1 MRNNSMPN
9 YMVSGRLLQSS
20 EISALQSLVYGLGL
34 SDNAEDEMWQRCI
47 TAVFVVLNLCHI
59 CWDADSNRS
68 GLLVASGVCKSADDI
83 AADVAAVLYPRS
95 NGKPA
100 LKKCK
105 KIVELLIKCGF
116 LKQNSDGIYYCPLWT
131 DVQSPEYT
139 SDITPSEQAVVRRE
153 RKTRK
158 DKGMRPMSR
167 ADEMAYIG
175 LQRAGI
181 SKRDKEMREVYLA
194 WGAEW
199 SATHGCKVP
208 PVDEWE
214 RYKTDNLV
222 TICAS
227 NSKTAKGDKLRGVD
241 VSAEDFDDDDDN
253 DRNDADMP
261 PCGPDEYDM
270 CEGDDVG

>member
-1 MRNNSMPN
+1 MKNNNMPN
-9 YMVSGRLLQSS
+9 YMVSGRLLQSG
-20 EISALQSLVYGLGL
+20 ELSALQSLVYGLGL
-34 SDNAEDEMWQRCI
+34 SDNAADEMWQRCI
-47 TAVFVVLNLCHI
+47 TSVFVILNLCHV
-59 CWDADSNRS
+59 CWDSDDNRS
-68 GLLVASGVCKSADDI
+68 GLLAYSGVRKSADDI
-83 AADVAAVLYPRS
+83 AADISAVLYPRS

-100 LKKCK
+100 LKKCR

-116 LKQNSDGIYYCPLWT
+116 LKENSDGIYYCPSWT

-139 SDITPSEQAVVRRE
+139 SDVTPSEQAVVRRE

-167 ADEMAYIG
+167 ADEMAYVG
-175 LQRAGI
+175 LQRTGI
-181 SKRDKEMREVYLA
+181 SKRDAEMREIYLA

-214 RYKTDNLV
+214 RYKAENLID
-222 TICAS
+222 ICAS
-227 NSKTAKGDKLRGVD
+227 NSKTVKGDKLRGVD
-241 VSAEDFDDDDDN
+241 VSAEDFDDEDRDD
-253 DRNDADMP
+253 AP

-270 CEGDDVG
+270 GDDAE

>member
-83 AADVAAVLYPRS
+83 AADVATVLYPRS

-131 DVQSPEYT
+131 DTQSAEYT
-139 SDITPSEQAVVRRE
+139 SDITPREWSAVRQE

-175 LQRAGI
+175 LQRTDI
-181 SKRDKEMREVYLA
+181 SKRDKEMREIYLA
-194 WGAEW
+194 WGSEW
-199 SATHGCKVP
+199 SATHGYVVP

-214 RYKTDNLV
+214 RYKSDNLCS
-222 TICAS
+222 IGAS
-227 NSKTAKGDKLRGVD
+227 NSKTVKADKLRGVD
-241 VSAEDFDDDDDN
+241 VSAEDFDDDDD
-253 DRNDADMP
+253 RTDADIP

-270 CEGDDVG
+270 CGGDDAE